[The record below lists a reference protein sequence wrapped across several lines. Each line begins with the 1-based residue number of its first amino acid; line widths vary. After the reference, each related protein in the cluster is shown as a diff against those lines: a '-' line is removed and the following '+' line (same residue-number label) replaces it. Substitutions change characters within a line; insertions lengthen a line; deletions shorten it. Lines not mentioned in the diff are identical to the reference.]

1 MGWEMKVL
9 ECHLKEFGY
18 YIHEGAWARDCYKW
32 EKKGLYEVDHNMKNG
47 FEWGGESSEI
57 ELWKECKKINE
68 AGLSD
73 RFNMGARE
81 T

>member
-1 MGWEMKVL
+1 MGKNN
-9 ECHLKEFGY
+9 F
-18 YIHEGAWARDCYKW
+18 HEDEA
-32 EKKGLYEVDHNMKNG
+32 DHIMKNDCEQG
-47 FEWGGESSEI
+47 DESSEL

>member
-1 MGWEMKVL
+1 
-9 ECHLKEFGY
+9 
-18 YIHEGAWARDCYKW
+18 
-32 EKKGLYEVDHNMKNG
+32 MKNG

-73 RFNMGARE
+73 RCNMGARE